1 MPSICFTLLGDWE
14 TEEEPLGLWKVN
26 SCQMRGV
33 LEGGLAT
40 NARLPLS
47 LPAVV
52 DVYISRCILYC
63 YVEV

>member
-1 MPSICFTLLGDWE
+1 MSNE
-14 TEEEPLGLWKVN
+14 
-26 SCQMRGV
+26 RG

-63 YVEV
+63 YVEVY